1 MSRVITRAA
10 PAKINLYL
18 RITGK
23 RDDGYH
29 LLDSLVAFAG
39 VGDVVTARAA
49 GDLSL
54 TIDGPFA
61 GGLSADGGNLVLRA
75 ARALRDASGSTHGA
89 KLGLTKNLPLSSGIG
104 GGSADA
110 AAALLALRDL
120 WELDMDDTWDD
131 TELAALG
138 LALGA
143 DVPVCLAERP
153 SRVSGVGDAIEPAP
167 DLPAAWLVLANPG
180 IPVSTPEVFNRR
192 QGPFS
197 DPAEIPASW
206 TDVEALAETLAVL
219 GNDLTDAAIGA
230 APVIAG
236 MLDEMAELPG
246 ALLTR
251 LSGSGATCF
260 SLMRDE
266 PSAQFGVMALEE
278 FHPDW
283 WIKAAPVLP
292 PGPADPALF
301 G

>member
-54 TIDGPFA
+54 TVDGPFA
-61 GGLSADGGNLVLRA
+61 GGLSADGDNLVLRA
-75 ARALRDASGSTHGA
+75 ARALRDASGSANGA
-89 KLGLTKNLPLSSGIG
+89 KLGLTKNLPVSSGMG

-110 AAALLALRDL
+110 AAALLALREL
-120 WELDMDDTWDD
+120 WELDMDDAGDD

-143 DVPVCLAERP
+143 DVPACLAERP
-153 SRVSGVGDAIEPAP
+153 SRVSGIGDIIGPAP

-180 IPVSTPEVFNRR
+180 IPVSTPEIFGRR
-192 QGPFS
+192 RGPFG
-197 DPAEIPASW
+197 DPAPTPASW
-206 TDVEALAETLAVL
+206 TDVEALAETLAVS

-230 APVIAG
+230 APVIAV
-236 MLDEMAELPG
+236 MLEEMAELPG

-266 PSAQFGVMALEE
+266 PSAQFGVTALEE

>member
-23 RDDGYH
+23 REDGYH

-39 VGDVVTARAA
+39 AGDVVTARAA

-54 TIDGPFA
+54 TIDGSFA
-61 GGLSADGGNLVLRA
+61 GGLSADGDNLVLRA
-75 ARALRDASGSTHGA
+75 AHALRAASGSTNGA
-89 KLGLTKNLPLSSGIG
+89 RLGLTKNLPVSSGIG

-110 AAALLALRDL
+110 AAALLALREL
-120 WELDMDDTWDD
+120 WELDIDDAG
-131 TELAALG
+131 LAALG

-143 DVPVCLAERP
+143 DVPVCLSERP
-153 SRVSGVGDAIEPAP
+153 SRVSGIGDMIEPAP
-167 DLPAAWLVLANPG
+167 TLPAVWLVLANPG
-180 IPVSTPEVFNRR
+180 IPVSTPDVFGRR
-192 QGPFS
+192 QGPFG
-197 DPAEIPASW
+197 DPVRTPASW
-206 TDVEALAETLAVL
+206 TDAEALADTLAVS
-219 GNDLTDAAIGA
+219 GNDLTDAAVEA

-236 MLDEMAELPG
+236 MLDEMADLPG

-260 SLMRDE
+260 SIMRDE
-266 PSAQFGVMALEE
+266 PSAQFGVMALAE
-278 FHPDW
+278 FHRDW
-283 WIKAAPVLP
+283 WIKAAPLLP

-301 G
+301 A

>member
-23 RDDGYH
+23 REDGYH
-29 LLDSLVAFAG
+29 LLDSLIAFAG
-39 VGDVVTARAA
+39 VGDIVTARAA
-49 GDLSL
+49 EDLSL

-61 GGLSADGGNLVLRA
+61 GGLSADGDNLVLRA
-75 ARALRDASGSTHGA
+75 AHALRAASGSTNGA
-89 KLGLTKNLPLSSGIG
+89 ELGLTKNLPVSSGIG

-110 AAALLALRDL
+110 AAALLALREL
-120 WELDMDDTWDD
+120 WELDIDDTG
-131 TELAALG
+131 LAALG

-143 DVPVCLAERP
+143 DVPVCLSERP
-153 SRVSGVGDAIEPAP
+153 SRVSGIGDIIEPAP
-167 DLPAAWLVLANPG
+167 NLPAAWLVLANPG
-180 IPVSTPEVFNRR
+180 TPVSTPDVFSRR
-192 QGPFS
+192 QGPFG
-197 DPAEIPASW
+197 DPVRAPASW
-206 TDVEALAETLAVL
+206 TDVEALTEALAVS
-219 GNDLTDAAIGA
+219 GNDLTDAAVEA

-236 MLDEMAELPG
+236 MLEEMAELPG

-260 SLMRDE
+260 SIMRDE

-278 FHPDW
+278 FHRDW
-283 WIKAAPVLP
+283 WIKAAPLLP

-301 G
+301 A

>member
-10 PAKINLYL
+10 PAKINFYL

-23 RDDGYH
+23 REDGYH

-39 VGDVVTARAA
+39 VGDIVTARAA

-61 GGLSADGGNLVLRA
+61 GGLSGNGDNLVLRA
-75 ARALRDASGSTHGA
+75 ARALRAASGSAHGA
-89 KLGLTKNLPLSSGIG
+89 KLGLTKNLPVSSGIG

-120 WELDMDDTWDD
+120 WELDMGDA
-131 TELAALG
+131 ELAALG
-138 LALGA
+138 LTLGA
-143 DVPVCLAERP
+143 DVPVCLAGRP
-153 SRVSGVGDAIEPAP
+153 ARVRGIGDIIEPAP

-180 IPVSTPEVFNRR
+180 IPVSTPEVFGRR

-197 DPAEIPASW
+197 DPAETPAAW
-206 TDVEALAETLAVL
+206 TDVEALAETLAVS

-251 LSGSGATCF
+251 MSGSGATCF

-266 PSAQFGVMALEE
+266 PSAQFGAMALEE
-278 FHPDW
+278 FHRDW
-283 WIKAAPVLP
+283 WIKSAPLLP

>member
-23 RDDGYH
+23 REDGYH

-49 GDLSL
+49 GELSL

-61 GGLSADGGNLVLRA
+61 GGLSADGDNLVLRA
-75 ARALRDASGSTHGA
+75 ARALRAASGSTHGA

-120 WELDMDDTWDD
+120 WALDMGDA
-131 TELAALG
+131 ELAALG

-143 DVPVCLAERP
+143 DVPVCLAGRP
-153 SRVSGVGDAIEPAP
+153 SRVSGIGDKIEPAP
-167 DLPAAWLVLANPG
+167 NLPAAWLVLANPG
-180 IPVSTPEVFNRR
+180 IPVSTPEVFSRR
-192 QGPFS
+192 QGPFG
-197 DPAEIPASW
+197 DPVRTPASW
-206 TDVEALAETLAVL
+206 TGVEALAETLAGS

-230 APVIAG
+230 APAIAG
-236 MLDEMAELPG
+236 MLDEMADLPG

-301 G
+301 A

>member
-23 RDDGYH
+23 REDGYH

-39 VGDVVTARAA
+39 VGDIVTARTA

-54 TIDGPFA
+54 TTDGPFA
-61 GGLSADGGNLVLRA
+61 GGLSADGDNLVLRA
-75 ARALRDASGSTHGA
+75 AHALRAASGSANGA
-89 KLGLTKNLPLSSGIG
+89 RLGLTKNLPVSSGIG

-110 AAALLALRDL
+110 AAALLALREL
-120 WELDMDDTWDD
+120 WELDIDDAG
-131 TELAALG
+131 LAALG

-153 SRVSGVGDAIEPAP
+153 SRVSGIGDMIEPAP
-167 DLPAAWLVLANPG
+167 TLPAAWLVLANPG
-180 IPVSTPEVFNRR
+180 IPVSTPDVFSRR
-192 QGPFS
+192 QGPFG
-197 DPAEIPASW
+197 DPVRIPASW
-206 TDVEALAETLAVL
+206 TDVEALTETLAVS
-219 GNDLTDAAIGA
+219 GNDLTDAAVEA

-260 SLMRDE
+260 SIMRDE

-278 FHPDW
+278 FHRDW
-283 WIKAAPVLP
+283 WIKAAPLLP

-301 G
+301 A

>member
-23 RDDGYH
+23 REDGYH
-29 LLDSLVAFAG
+29 LLDSLIAFAG
-39 VGDVVTARAA
+39 VGDTVTARAA
-49 GDLSL
+49 DDLSL

-61 GGLSADGGNLVLRA
+61 GGLSADDDNLVLRA
-75 ARALRDASGSTHGA
+75 AHALRAASGSTNAA
-89 KLGLTKNLPLSSGIG
+89 KLGLTKNLPVSSGIG

-120 WELDMDDTWDD
+120 WELAIDD

-143 DVPVCLAERP
+143 DVPVCLSERP
-153 SRVSGVGDAIEPAP
+153 SRVSGIGDIIEPAP
-167 DLPAAWLVLANPG
+167 NLPSAWLVLANPG
-180 IPVSTPEVFNRR
+180 TPVSTPDVFSRR

-197 DPAEIPASW
+197 DPVRTPASW
-206 TDVEALAETLAVL
+206 TDVEALTETLAVS
-219 GNDLTDAAIGA
+219 GNDLADAAIET

-236 MLDEMAELPG
+236 MLEEMAELPG

-266 PSAQFGVMALEE
+266 PSAHFGVMALEE
-278 FHPDW
+278 FHRDW
-283 WIKAAPVLP
+283 WIKAAPLLP